1 MLPESRAETYRIS
14 LVCLGNICR
23 SPMAEAVL
31 RARLSDAGLDGRVSV
46 DSAGT
51 GSWHV
56 GEPADPRA
64 RAALRRRGYDGDA
77 HRARQFGSSWF
88 DSRDLVLALD
98 HANLETLLRLA
109 PTPEAAQRVRLLRA
123 FDPFVTRPDDQA
135 VPDPYYGTDADFD
148 AGLDIIERA
157 ADGLVTALR
166 GHLGIG
172 QAGQAG

>member
-1 MLPESRAETYRIS
+1 MTLPESRGDTYRIS

-31 RARLSDAGLDGRVSV
+31 RARLDEAGLSGRVAV

-64 RAALRRRGYDGDA
+64 RAALRRRGYDGEA
-77 HRARQFGSSWF
+77 HRARQLGASWF
-88 DSRDLVLALD
+88 DSHDLVLALD
-98 HANLETLLRLA
+98 HANLATLLAMA
-109 PTPEAAQRVRLLRA
+109 PTPDAAHHVRLLRS
-123 FDPFVTRPDDQA
+123 FDESVTDRDDHA

-148 AGLDIIERA
+148 TGLDIIERA
-157 ADGLVTALR
+157 ADGLVDALR
-166 GHLGIG
+166 WHLGAD
-172 QAGQAG
+172 QAW